1 MACIVGGIGV
11 SHAPSIAA
19 TYDRGATEEPQWE
32 PLFSG
37 FAEARRWVEALAPD
51 ALVVIYNDHVDQFS
65 FRAWPTFA
73 LGLADQYEIA
83 DEGFGQRPLPPVPG
97 HPELSWHIARS
108 LVADEFDITL
118 CQEMVVDHGVLSPLP
133 LLNLKEGWG
142 ARIVPFATNVVLHPL
157 PTPRRCWNLG
167 LALGRAIESYPG
179 PERVIV
185 VGTGGLS
192 HQLTGPRFGD
202 VKPEWDQ
209 KFMELLEHDPEQ
221 LLSYTHEDFMALGG
235 SESVEV
241 VNWMAMRAA
250 LPAGARRE
258 YRTYYPHLIMG
269 YGLIAFGVGQ
279 AA

>member
-1 MACIVGGIGV
+1 MARIVGGMGV

-19 TYDRGATEEPQWE
+19 TYDRGGTREPEWE

-37 FAEARRWVEALAPD
+37 FAEACAWVEKLAPD

-73 LGLADQYEIA
+73 IGLADQYEIA
-83 DEGFGQRPLPPVPG
+83 DEGWGPRAFPPVPG

-108 LVADEFDITL
+108 LVADEFDLTT
-118 CQEMVVDHGVLSPLP
+118 CQEMVVDHGMLSPLP
-133 LLNLKEGWG
+133 LLNLKDGW
-142 ARIVPFATNVVLHPL
+142 AAKVVPFATNVVLHPL
-157 PTPRRCWNLG
+157 PSPRRCWNLG
-167 LALGRAIESYPG
+167 KALGRAIESYPG
-179 PERVIV
+179 DERVIV

-209 KFMELLEHDPEQ
+209 QFMDLLERDPEQ
-221 LLSYTHEDFMALGG
+221 LLGYTHEDFMALGG

-250 LPAGARRE
+250 LPAHARRE
-258 YRTYYPHLIMG
+258 HRTYYPHMIMG
-269 YGLIAFGVGQ
+269 YGLVTFAVDR